1 MKHSRRVDLEC
12 TCDKNRIKKNWRDSK
27 QWRLQETRTIV
38 LKTKHLKIY
47 CLENSLRPHDGNR
60 IERED
65 NCSEDQV
72 GDGHE
77 DDQDCRWVPE
87 HSGHCHIFISR
98 LYGGW
103 DLLSFLSE
111 QRTKM
116 VKTLRVDPTQAITEE
131 AMPPIS
137 WWAAEI
143 IEIPVSS
150 LRWILISQIE
160 MMQKKTGA
168 NKSHNSVKKYTRV
181 FQPNGGK
188 ANGDSY
194 PTRVLIIWYLQ
205 RLQVFS

>member
-27 QWRLQETRTIV
+27 QWRLQETRTII
-38 LKTKHLKIY
+38 LKTEHLKIY

-87 HSGHCHIFISR
+87 HSSCCHIFISR
-98 LYGGW
+98 LYGNW

-131 AMPPIS
+131 AMPPMS
-137 WWAAEI
+137 WCAAEI

-150 LRWILISQIE
+150 LGWILLIISQIE
-160 MMQKKTGA
+160 KMQKKLMQKNRTTQLR
-168 NKSHNSVKKYTRV
+168 S
-181 FQPNGGK
+181 
-188 ANGDSY
+188 
-194 PTRVLIIWYLQ
+194 TRVLTQ
-205 RLQVFS
+205 RKEG

>member
-27 QWRLQETRTIV
+27 QWRLQETRTII
-38 LKTKHLKIY
+38 LKTEHLKIY
-47 CLENSLRPHDGNR
+47 CLKNSLRPHDGNR

-87 HSGHCHIFISR
+87 HSSCCHIFISR
-98 LYGGW
+98 LYGNW

-168 NKSHNSVKKYTRV
+168 NKSHNSVKKYTCSD
-181 FQPNGGK
+181 PKEG
-188 ANGDSY
+188 
-194 PTRVLIIWYLQ
+194 
-205 RLQVFS
+205 RLMMTVIQLEW

>member
-1 MKHSRRVDLEC
+1 MK
-12 TCDKNRIKKNWRDSK
+12 
-27 QWRLQETRTIV
+27 ETRTIV
-38 LKTKHLKIY
+38 LKTEHLKIY
-47 CLENSLRPHDGNR
+47 WHCLKNSLRPHDGNR

-77 DDQDCRWVPE
+77 DDQDCCWVPE
-87 HSGHCHIFISR
+87 HSGCHLHLWAGF
-98 LYGGW
+98 YW

-194 PTRVLIIWYLQ
+194 PTRVVIIWYLQ
-205 RLQVFS
+205 RLQVLARGRLQRAHMEDRADHDVRQLWL